1 MRIEKIYCDVC
12 KKELR
17 EEGVYRAIGS
27 AEYNLTE
34 LCENCYLKVDE
45 ILREARKKYEQVV
58 NEKEKKIKDLLGE

>member
-17 EEGVYRAIGS
+17 EEGIYTIRGVK
-27 AEYNLTE
+27 EYNIND

-45 ILREARKKYEQVV
+45 ILREARKKYEQVL
-58 NEKEKKIKDLLGE
+58 NEKENKLKELLGE